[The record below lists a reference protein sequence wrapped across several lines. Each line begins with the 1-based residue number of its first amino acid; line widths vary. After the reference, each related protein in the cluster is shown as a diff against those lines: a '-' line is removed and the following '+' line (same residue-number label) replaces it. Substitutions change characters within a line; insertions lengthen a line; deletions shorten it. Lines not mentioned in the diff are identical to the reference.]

1 MVVVAA
7 VDRSEHAKQ
16 IVKEGGTLAKR
27 FDDELHILHVLSR
40 SEFRRLQKE
49 NIEREDEAID
59 MESIRDFAAKQA
71 EEAAGSIKYPY
82 KTVGRVG
89 DASSDVVSY
98 AKKHEARYIV
108 IGGRKRS
115 PAGKAVFGSVA
126 QSILLNADNP
136 VISIIRGDS

>member
-16 IVKEGGTLAKR
+16 IVKEAEKLAKR
-27 FDDELHILHVLSR
+27 FDDELHILHILSR
-40 SEFRRLQKE
+40 SEFRELQRE
-49 NIEREDEAID
+49 NIERNDEAID
-59 MESIRDFAAKQA
+59 MESIREFAAKQA
-71 EEAAGSIKYPY
+71 EEAAENINYPY
-82 KTVGRVG
+82 ETIGRVG

-98 AKKHEARYIV
+98 AKKHKARYIV

-126 QSILLNADNP
+126 QSILLNAESP
-136 VISIIRGDS
+136 VVSSIRHDS

>member
-16 IVKEGGTLAKR
+16 IVKEGETLAKK
-27 FDDELHILHVLSR
+27 FDDELHIVHIISR
-40 SEFRRLQKE
+40 SEFRKLQRE
-49 NIEREDEAID
+49 NIENNDEAID
-59 MESIRDFAAKQA
+59 MDSINEFAAKQA
-71 EEAAGSIKYPY
+71 EEAAENIKYPY
-82 KTVGRVG
+82 KTIGRVG

-126 QSILLNADNP
+126 QSILLNAENP
-136 VISIIRGDS
+136 VISVIRHDS